1 MSGFPSGAVTFL
13 FTDIEGSTR
22 LVKALRVRYPQVLAD
37 HRRLV
42 RAAVAAQ
49 DGHEPPGTSVVPA
62 W

>member
-1 MSGFPSGAVTFL
+1 L